1 MNRLQLKLGLWL
13 LCLLFVTH
21 GAWAQTSSGT
31 IVGTVTDP
39 TGAAIPDATVT
50 AVSKDTGEKKV
61 AKTNSV
67 GGYRIESVTPG
78 VFDISAEAPNFQK
91 TTTENIRVVSSKETS
106 VNESLGIGKTSVT
119 VEVAGDQATLDTD
132 TGTMSGTLNSV
143 AINNLPVGDLNPYA
157 LAETLP
163 GVQVVSSQNSFSEGD
178 NFSVNGARSRANNFL
193 IEGSDNNDAGI
204 HGSGITPE
212 NLDAIEEV
220 VLLENSYQAEF
231 GGGGG
236 SVANLIYKNGS
247 NHFHGAVWER
257 LFNSSL
263 NASDKSNFYT
273 GQTKSKTR
281 ENIYGYD
288 IGGYAIK
295 DKLFFFNSLQFDH
308 FNSSTQS
315 TLIVPTATGVA
326 TLQSL
331 LPNPRI
337 AQLLQAIGSNRGTD
351 DPTSVNFSCLVISE
365 ATTATAACPASS
377 VAVGAFVRSIPA
389 NTTTPELDNKVEY
402 IPTQKDTL
410 IFRYIRTHNDAP
422 FDTFNFPSQLPGFDT
437 TQSGET
443 DNAGITYTHTFTP
456 NLLNDLRISY
466 GRIAF
471 LFDFQPATYA
481 NPLGTAPTITI
492 TNGANSEI
500 TGYGAP
506 SGDPQSR
513 SHNTYQLQDALTW
526 NIRGRHSLKAGFDVA
541 DIRVRDAVPFNL
553 YGSVTYNSSLGTG
566 ISGLGDFI
574 DDFGGDG
581 PNGVAAIDIGNPIAR
596 PQLYH
601 QAYYVQDDW
610 KFSQNLTIQLGFR
623 YQYDGAPFNSVAFP
637 AFDIN
642 NPACTAPGVDVNG
655 VPQFCKV
662 QEVPDKSDYGPRFG
676 FAYTPGFLSKK
687 TVLRGGFGMFYDGLF
702 TNIIDNTQASS
713 PNMAA
718 PELISDSSVNPR
730 GTANFSTAIAGFNH
744 SPQLQDLI
752 ESMKP
757 NITSP
762 RVLQW
767 NLNVQQDLGHG
778 FISQVGYVGT
788 RSEHLYATDEANTF
802 LAPISGDRL
811 FNELGRVLIRGNG
824 GDSIYHSAQVEIKR
838 DFHAGFQMRAAY
850 TWSKF
855 EDDVSEIFT
864 AGNASQFATIQEPF
878 ASRKSVDYGL
888 SALDQRHRLVI
899 SYVYQPPTWHAEGAM
914 KIAAAIVNGFQI
926 SGVQQFNSGNPGN
939 VEAGFDANGDG
950 ISNDRPSLSNPQ
962 ASVQTFAIDRSLYDG
977 GPAGRG
983 FCDGPNVFTF
993 GTCVVTPASAVHW
1006 IVPAVSDNGNSFLP
1020 VTPVVQRNSF
1030 RTLGN
1035 QQADLSIQR
1044 NFHIWEGHNFLFRAE
1059 SFNVLN
1065 QGTTGIPNL
1074 ILADINANPAV
1085 FGPNTFGQFAPTV
1098 AGHRN
1103 LRFYAKYSF

>member
-1 MNRLQLKLGLWL
+1 MNNLQSKLGLWL
-13 LCLLFVTH
+13 LCLLFATC
-21 GAWAQTSSGT
+21 GAVGQTSSGT
-31 IVGTVTDP
+31 IVGTVTD
-39 TGAAIPDATVT
+39 TSGAAIPGATVT
-50 AVSKDTGEKKV
+50 AVSKDTGERKV

-67 GGYRIESVTPG
+67 GGYRIEAVTPG
-78 VFDISAEAPNFQK
+78 AFTVSAEAPNFQK
-91 TTTENIRVVSSKETS
+91 TTTATIRVDSSKETS
-106 VNESLGIGKTSVT
+106 VNEILSVGQTSVT

-132 TGTMSGTLNSV
+132 TGTISGTINSV
-143 AINNLPVGDLNPYA
+143 AINNLPIGDLNPYA

-163 GVQVVSSQNSFSEGD
+163 GVQVVSGQNSFSEGD
-178 NFSVNGARSRANNFL
+178 NYSVNGARSRANNFL

-281 ENIYGYD
+281 ENVFGYD
-288 IGGYAIK
+288 FGGHIIK

-308 FNSSTQS
+308 TNSSLQS

-326 TLQSL
+326 TLNSL
-331 LPNPRI
+331 PSNPRI
-337 AQLLQAIGSNRGTD
+337 AQLLQAIGSLRGAD

-365 ATTATAACPASS
+365 ATPATAACPASS
-377 VAVGAFVRSIPA
+377 VAVGPYIRSTPA
-389 NTTTPELDNKVEY
+389 NSTAPELDNKVEY
-402 IPTQKDTL
+402 IPNQKDTL
-410 IFRYIRTHNDAP
+410 ILRYIRTHSDSP
-422 FDTFNFPSQLPGFDT
+422 YDTFNFPSQLPGFDT
-437 TQSGET
+437 TQYGDT

-471 LFDFQPATYA
+471 VFDFQAATYA
-481 NPLGTAPTITI
+481 NPLGTAPSISI
-492 TNGANSEI
+492 NNGTNTEI

-506 SGDPQSR
+506 GGDPQSR
-513 SHNTYQLQDALTW
+513 AHNTYQLQDAVTW
-526 NIRGRHSLKAGFDVA
+526 NIGGRHSVKAGFDVA

-553 YGSVTYNSSLGTG
+553 YGSVSYNSSLGTG

-574 DDFGGDG
+574 DDFGGDA
-581 PNGVAAIDIGNPIAR
+581 PYGVASINYGNPVAR
-596 PQLYH
+596 PQMYH

-610 KFSQNLTIQLGFR
+610 KFSQNLSVQLGFR
-623 YQYDGAPFNSVAFP
+623 YQYDGAPFNNVTYPS
-637 AFDIN
+637 FDIN
-642 NPACTAPGVDVNG
+642 NSACTAPGVDANG

-662 QEVPDKSDYGPRFG
+662 KEVPDKGDYGPRFG
-676 FAYTPGFLSKK
+676 FEYTPEFLNKK

-718 PELISDSSVNPR
+718 PELISDNGSNPR
-730 GTANFSTAIAGFNH
+730 GSANFSGAIANFNH
-744 SPQLQDLI
+744 TPQLQDVI

-757 NITSP
+757 NIESP
-762 RVLQW
+762 RILQW
-767 NLNVQQDLGHG
+767 NVNVQQDLGHG

-788 RSEHLYATDEANTF
+788 RGEHLYATDESNTF
-802 LAPISGDRL
+802 LAPVSGDRL
-811 FNELGRVLIRGNG
+811 FNELGRVLVRGNG
-824 GDSIYHSAQVEIKR
+824 GDSVYHSAQVEIKR

-850 TWSKF
+850 TWSKY

-864 AGNASQFATIQEPF
+864 SGNASQFAMVQPPF
-878 ASRKSVDYGL
+878 ASRKQIDWGL
-888 SALDQRHRLVI
+888 SALDQRHRLVV

-939 VEAGFDANGDG
+939 VEVGYDYNGDG
-950 ISNDRPSLSNPQ
+950 IANDRPALSNPK
-962 ASVQTFAIDRSLYDG
+962 ASVQTFAFDRAWYYDG
-977 GPAGRG
+977 KSGL
-983 FCDGPNVFTF
+983 CDGPSLFYY
-993 GTCVVTPASAVHW
+993 GSCVSRAASDVHW
-1006 IVPAVSDNGNSFLP
+1006 LVPAPAADGNSFFSS
-1020 VTPVVQRNSF
+1020 TPAIQRNSF

-1065 QGTTGIPNL
+1065 QGTTGIPDL
-1074 ILADINANPAV
+1074 ILADINPNPAA
-1085 FGPNTFGQFAPTV
+1085 FGPNTVGQFGPTIG
-1098 AGHRN
+1098 GHRN